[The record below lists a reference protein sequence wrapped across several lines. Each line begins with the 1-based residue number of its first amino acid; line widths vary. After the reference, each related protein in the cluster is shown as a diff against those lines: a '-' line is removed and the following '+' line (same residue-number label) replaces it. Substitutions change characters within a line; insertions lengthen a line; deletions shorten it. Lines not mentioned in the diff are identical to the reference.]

1 MQDQETKGTKDAV
14 EVNYIH
20 KGIARGENIF
30 FWGGGI
36 TEYTHMLGSLN
47 ML

>member
-1 MQDQETKGTKDAV
+1 MQNQETKGTKDAV

-30 FWGGGI
+30 VRGASLSILICWGA
-36 TEYTHMLGSLN
+36 
-47 ML
+47 